1 MGTYHAAWVFAG
13 GALGAGP
20 RLLVEGVA
28 FRVAP
33 FHALFARG
41 LWRSSRGGYS
51 VVSLGG
57 AGDRIGAL
65 GPFGPTAEGDV
76 ELL

>member
-1 MGTYHAAWVFAG
+1 MAQLAG
-13 GALGAGP
+13 
-20 RLLVEGVA
+20 
-28 FRVAP
+28 RVV
-33 FHALFARG
+33 
-41 LWRSSRGGYS
+41 S